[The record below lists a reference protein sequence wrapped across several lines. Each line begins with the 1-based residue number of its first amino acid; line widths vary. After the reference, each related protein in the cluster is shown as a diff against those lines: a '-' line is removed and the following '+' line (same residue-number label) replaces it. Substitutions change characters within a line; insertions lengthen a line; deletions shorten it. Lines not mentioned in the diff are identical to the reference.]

1 MKTKEGMIGQL
12 FKSGG
17 FSVEIGD
24 KIVGMA
30 ENAALCINGET
41 KLEMDWSPSPIKLTG
56 TAKIDGN
63 DSLLED
69 LLSGMSF
76 NVDTTI
82 FPKVKLPRKI
92 KKAGREFYWRNTKWR
107 RKWDRYIIRARRHY
121 RGGEMIL
128 TKDEAGRL
136 KAVIEFGKNVLVTN
150 KDGSKVSAD
159 TLLKALLEKKSHGT
173 GNRPSKA
180 TT

>member
-1 MKTKEGMIGQL
+1 MIGQL

-17 FSVEIGD
+17 FSVKIGD

-30 ENAALCINGET
+30 ETGTLSIDKDA

-56 TAKIDGN
+56 KAKCDGPLPQ
-63 DSLLED
+63 DFFSD
-69 LLSGMSF
+69 MKAQ
-76 NVDTTI
+76 VDI
-82 FPKVKLPRKI
+82 SVFPKVKLPRKI

-107 RKWDRYIIRARRHY
+107 RKWDRYIIRSRRHF

-136 KAVIEFGKNVLVTN
+136 KALIEFGKNVLVAN

-159 TLLKALLEKKSHGT
+159 TLLKALLERNSHGA
-173 GNRPSKA
+173 GNRQGK
-180 TT
+180 TTT